1 MLFHSA
7 TDVRHGVE
15 EKFWLAQ
22 TEQANLYSDRAQEAL
37 ETVKVV
43 CAVPSLLRGTN
54 KFSLPPPE
62 VCRRSDR
69 NPRPERRLTRARAAI
84 EVGGGRVGMAVQ
96 AGSGLSLRSASR
108 FCVQANGLLIISHM
122 LYCNPNVCQVST
134 A

>member
-43 CAVPSLLRGTN
+43 CAIHPSCEVLISSL
-54 KFSLPPPE
+54 FSHQRFVDE
-62 VCRRSDR
+62 
-69 NPRPERRLTRARAAI
+69 AI
-84 EVGGGRVGMAVQ
+84 EIRGRKD
-96 AGSGLSLRSASR
+96 
-108 FCVQANGLLIISHM
+108 GLLV
-122 LYCNPNVCQVST
+122 PVPQ
-134 A
+134 